1 MISLNVWNLLFIV
14 INILILFIAMKKF
27 FFKPVQDIIA
37 KRQEEA
43 DEQFEKA
50 GEQRACAEALKLQY
64 EQSVKDME
72 NEKKAVMSEA
82 RSNADAEYR
91 RIIADAAREA
101 EQLKQIAKEE
111 AKQQKSQIL
120 KSAEK
125 EIADFVVDAAAKI
138 AGNSNG
144 AESDSALYSKFIDKA
159 GDKRDAV

>member
-1 MISLNVWNLLFIV
+1 MINLNVWNLLFIV

-27 FFKPVQDIIA
+27 FFKPIQDIIT

-50 GEQRACAEALKLQY
+50 GEQTACAEALKHQY

-72 NEKKAVMSEA
+72 NERKTVLSEA

-101 EQLKQIAKEE
+101 EQMKQTAKEE
-111 AKQQKSQIL
+111 AKQQKAQIL
-120 KSAEK
+120 KSAER

-138 AGNSNG
+138 AGGSNG
-144 AESDSALYSKFIDKA
+144 AEANSALYSKFLDKA
-159 GDKRDAV
+159 GDKRDTI